1 MNPIIVQWQGSLY
14 DLHEY
19 YIENR
24 PRTFIF
30 YPGLFIFFVL
40 INDLCYWW
48 AMGTA
53 FPELLYGNSF
63 QYYYKVQFPVAV
75 LGALFDS
82 LSFFVTL
89 IIVRKALQASSKEN
103 FIGHLSI
110 DLIIAILAAFWVLFV
125 FSISGWIINFTE
137 TASNLANE
145 TLSDRN
151 AMYQERVVAAVKEPT
166 RNARNIYF
174 GIVMGISAMIPTT
187 IHLFMAAKSV
197 IMVIVKRKPI

>member
-1 MNPIIVQWQGSLY
+1 MNPIIVQWQRSLY

-24 PRTFIF
+24 PRKFIF
-30 YPGLFIFFVL
+30 YPGLFIFFIL
-40 INDLCYWW
+40 INDLCYWG
-48 AMGTA
+48 AMWTA
-53 FPELLYGNSF
+53 FSDLLIGRSF
-63 QYYYKVQFPVAV
+63 QYYYKVQFPVAI

-82 LSFFVTL
+82 LSFYVTL
-89 IIVRKALQASSKEN
+89 IIVRKALQTTSKES

-125 FSISGWIINFTE
+125 FSISGWIINITE
-137 TASNLANE
+137 SVSWFSNE

-151 AMYQERVVAAVKEPT
+151 ALYQERVIAAIKEPT
-166 RNARNIYF
+166 KNIRNIYF
-174 GIVMGISAMIPTT
+174 GLVMGISAMIPTT

-197 IMVIVKRKPI
+197 IMVLLKRKPI